1 MRLFFISF
9 ALALV
14 VLGTAIS
21 CKDTKEE
28 GPDSSSSATQEKK
41 AHPAIDLVRRKV
53 GLEKQLESIIAKADL
68 SGQTQIKEAEAK
80 AREAD
85 QHFLTVRSQH
95 PKLQKLLK
103 KAARLRGRYSPTN
116 SAQNAKTT
124 TMMQEINTEIFK
136 ISSTLPELQAAKN
149 AQAQAR
155 KAIHNTRRQL
165 ADKIPRAKA
174 ILEELSEIDT
184 KLAAQRPQS

>member
-9 ALALV
+9 TLTLV
-14 VLGTAIS
+14 VLGTMIS
-21 CKDTKEE
+21 CKDIKEE
-28 GPDSSSSATQEKK
+28 EPDSSSSATQGKK

-85 QHFLTVRSQH
+85 QHFLAVQNQH
-95 PKLQKLLK
+95 PQLQKLLK

-124 TMMQEINTEIFK
+124 AMMQEINTEIFK
-136 ISSTLPELQAAKN
+136 ISSTLPELQAARN

>member
-9 ALALV
+9 ALTLV

-21 CKDTKEE
+21 CKDTKEKE
-28 GPDSSSSATQEKK
+28 PDPSSSAAQEKK

-85 QHFLTVRSQH
+85 QHFLAVQSQH

-124 TMMQEINTEIFK
+124 TMMLEINTEISK

>member
-1 MRLFFISF
+1 MRLFFISL
-9 ALALV
+9 ALALG
-14 VLGTAIS
+14 VLGTMIS
-21 CKDTKEE
+21 CKDIKEE
-28 GPDSSSSATQEKK
+28 EPDSSSSATQGKK

-80 AREAD
+80 AQQAD
-85 QHFLTVRSQH
+85 QHFLAVQNQH
-95 PKLQKLLK
+95 PQLQKLLK
-103 KAARLRGRYSPTN
+103 KAARLKGRYSPTN

-124 TMMQEINTEIFK
+124 AMIQEINTEISK

-155 KAIHNTRRQL
+155 KAIHNTRRRL
-165 ADKIPRAKA
+165 AYKIPRAKA

-184 KLAAQRPQS
+184 KLAEQRPQS

>member
-1 MRLFFISF
+1 MRPFFISF
-9 ALALV
+9 TLTLV
-14 VLGTAIS
+14 VLGTMIS
-21 CKDTKEE
+21 CKDIKEE
-28 GPDSSSSATQEKK
+28 EPDSSSSATQGKK

-85 QHFLTVRSQH
+85 QHFLAVQNQH
-95 PKLQKLLK
+95 PQLQKLLK

-124 TMMQEINTEIFK
+124 AMMQEINTEISK
-136 ISSTLPELQAAKN
+136 ISSTLPELQAARK

-165 ADKIPRAKA
+165 ADKIPQAKV

>member
-9 ALALV
+9 TLTLV
-14 VLGTAIS
+14 ALGTMIS
-21 CKDTKEE
+21 CKNIKEE
-28 GPDSSSSATQEKK
+28 EPDSSSSATQGKK

-85 QHFLTVRSQH
+85 QHFLAVQNQH
-95 PKLQKLLK
+95 PQLQKLLK

-124 TMMQEINTEIFK
+124 AMMQEINTEISK
-136 ISSTLPELQAAKN
+136 ISSTLPELQAARN

-165 ADKIPRAKA
+165 ADKIPQAKV
-174 ILEELSEIDT
+174 IIEELSEIDT

>member
-9 ALALV
+9 TLTLV
-14 VLGTAIS
+14 VLGTMIS
-21 CKDTKEE
+21 CKDIKEE
-28 GPDSSSSATQEKK
+28 EPDSSSSATQGKK

-85 QHFLTVRSQH
+85 QHFLAVQNQH
-95 PKLQKLLK
+95 PQLQKLLK
-103 KAARLRGRYSPTN
+103 KSARLRGRYSPTN

-124 TMMQEINTEIFK
+124 AMMQEINTEISK
-136 ISSTLPELQAAKN
+136 ISSTLPELQAARN

>member
-1 MRLFFISF
+1 MKLFFISF

-14 VLGTAIS
+14 VLGTMNS

-28 GPDSSSSATQEKK
+28 APDSSSSATQGEK

-68 SGQTQIKEAEAK
+68 SGQTQVKEAEAK
-80 AREAD
+80 AQEAD
-85 QHFLTVRSQH
+85 QHFLAVQSQH

-103 KAARLRGRYSPTN
+103 KAARLRGRYPHTN

-124 TMMQEINTEIFK
+124 AVMQEINTEIFK
-136 ISSTLPELQAAKN
+136 ISSTLPELQAARN

-174 ILEELSEIDT
+174 ILEELSEIYT

>member
-1 MRLFFISF
+1 MRLFFFSF
-9 ALALV
+9 ALTLV
-14 VLGTAIS
+14 VLGTVIS

-28 GPDSSSSATQEKK
+28 GPGPSSSATQEKK

-116 SAQNAKTT
+116 STQNAKTT
-124 TMMQEINTEIFK
+124 AMMQEINTEIFK
-136 ISSTLPELQAAKN
+136 ISSTLPELQAARN

-165 ADKIPRAKA
+165 ADKIPQAKV

>member
-14 VLGTAIS
+14 VLGTMIS
-21 CKDTKEE
+21 CKDIKEE
-28 GPDSSSSATQEKK
+28 EPDSSSSATQGKK

-85 QHFLTVRSQH
+85 QHFLAVQNQH
-95 PKLQKLLK
+95 PQLQKLLK

-124 TMMQEINTEIFK
+124 AMMQEINTEIFK
-136 ISSTLPELQAAKN
+136 ISSTLPELQAARN

-165 ADKIPRAKA
+165 ADKIPQAKA

>member
-1 MRLFFISF
+1 MRLSFISF

-14 VLGTAIS
+14 ALGTMIS
-21 CKDTKEE
+21 CKNIKEE
-28 GPDSSSSATQEKK
+28 EPDSSSSATQGKK

-85 QHFLTVRSQH
+85 QHFLAVQNQH
-95 PKLQKLLK
+95 PQLQKLLK

-124 TMMQEINTEIFK
+124 TMMLEINTEISK
-136 ISSTLPELQAAKN
+136 ISSTLPELQAARN

>member
-9 ALALV
+9 ALALI

-21 CKDTKEE
+21 CKETKEE
-28 GPDSSSSATQEKK
+28 EPNSSSSATQEKK

-85 QHFLTVRSQH
+85 QHFFTVRSQH

-103 KAARLRGRYSPTN
+103 KAAKLRGRYSPTN

-124 TMMQEINTEIFK
+124 TMMLEINTEIFK
-136 ISSTLPELQAAKN
+136 ISSTLPELQAARN

>member
-1 MRLFFISF
+1 MRLFFISST
-9 ALALV
+9 LTLV
-14 VLGTAIS
+14 VLGTMIS
-21 CKDTKEE
+21 CKDIKEE
-28 GPDSSSSATQEKK
+28 ELGSPSSATQAKK

-85 QHFLTVRSQH
+85 QHFLAVQNQH
-95 PKLQKLLK
+95 PQLQKLLK

-116 SAQNAKTT
+116 STQNAKTT
-124 TMMQEINTEIFK
+124 AMMQEINTEIFK
-136 ISSTLPELQAAKN
+136 ISSTLPELQAARN

-165 ADKIPRAKA
+165 ADKIPQAKV

>member
-1 MRLFFISF
+1 MRLFFISST
-9 ALALV
+9 LTLV
-14 VLGTAIS
+14 VLGTMIS
-21 CKDTKEE
+21 CKDIKEE
-28 GPDSSSSATQEKK
+28 ELGSPSSATQAKK

-53 GLEKQLESIIAKADL
+53 SLEKQLESIIAKADL

-85 QHFLTVRSQH
+85 QHFLAVQNQH
-95 PKLQKLLK
+95 PQLQKLLK

-116 SAQNAKTT
+116 STQNAKTT
-124 TMMQEINTEIFK
+124 AMMQEINTEIFK
-136 ISSTLPELQAAKN
+136 ISSTLPELQAARN

>member
-9 ALALV
+9 TLTLV
-14 VLGTAIS
+14 VLGTMIS
-21 CKDTKEE
+21 CKDIKEE
-28 GPDSSSSATQEKK
+28 EPDSSSSATQGKK

-85 QHFLTVRSQH
+85 QHFLAVQSQH

-136 ISSTLPELQAAKN
+136 ISSTLPELQSARN

>member
-1 MRLFFISF
+1 MRLSFISF

-14 VLGTAIS
+14 VLGTMIS
-21 CKDTKEE
+21 CKNIKEE
-28 GPDSSSSATQEKK
+28 EPDSSSSATQGKK

-85 QHFLTVRSQH
+85 QHFLAIQNQH
-95 PKLQKLLK
+95 PQLQKLLK

-116 SAQNAKTT
+116 SAQNAKMT
-124 TMMQEINTEIFK
+124 TMMLEINTEISK
-136 ISSTLPELQAAKN
+136 ISSTLPELQAARN

>member
-1 MRLFFISF
+1 MRLSFISF

-14 VLGTAIS
+14 ALGTMIS
-21 CKDTKEE
+21 CKNIKEE
-28 GPDSSSSATQEKK
+28 EPDSSSSATQGKK

-85 QHFLTVRSQH
+85 QHFLAVQNQH
-95 PKLQKLLK
+95 PQLQKLLK

-124 TMMQEINTEIFK
+124 AMMQEINTEIFK
-136 ISSTLPELQAAKN
+136 ISSTLPELQAARN

-165 ADKIPRAKA
+165 ADKIPQAKA

>member
-9 ALALV
+9 TLTLV
-14 VLGTAIS
+14 VLGTMIS
-21 CKDTKEE
+21 CKDIKEE
-28 GPDSSSSATQEKK
+28 EPDSSSSATQGKK

-85 QHFLTVRSQH
+85 QHFLAVQNQH
-95 PKLQKLLK
+95 PQLQKLLK

-124 TMMQEINTEIFK
+124 AMMQEINTEISK
-136 ISSTLPELQAAKN
+136 ISSTLPELQAARN

>member
-1 MRLFFISF
+1 MRLFFIPF
-9 ALALV
+9 TLTLV
-14 VLGTAIS
+14 VLGTMIS
-21 CKDTKEE
+21 CKDIKEE
-28 GPDSSSSATQEKK
+28 EPDSPSSATQAKK
-41 AHPAIDLVRRKV
+41 SHPAIDLVRRKV

-68 SGQTQIKEAEAK
+68 SGQTQIKEAKAK

-85 QHFLTVRSQH
+85 QHFLAVQNQH
-95 PKLQKLLK
+95 PQLQKLLK

-124 TMMQEINTEIFK
+124 AMMQEINTEISK
-136 ISSTLPELQAAKN
+136 ISSTLPELQAARN

-165 ADKIPRAKA
+165 ADKIPQAKV
-174 ILEELSEIDT
+174 IMEELSEIDT

>member
-1 MRLFFISF
+1 MRPFFISF
-9 ALALV
+9 TLTLV
-14 VLGTAIS
+14 VLGTMIG
-21 CKDTKEE
+21 CKDIKEE
-28 GPDSSSSATQEKK
+28 EPDSSSSATQGKK

-85 QHFLTVRSQH
+85 QHFLAVQNQH
-95 PKLQKLLK
+95 PQLQKLLK

-124 TMMQEINTEIFK
+124 AMMQEINTEIFK
-136 ISSTLPELQAAKN
+136 ISSTLPELQAARN

>member
-1 MRLFFISF
+1 MRLFFNSF

-14 VLGTAIS
+14 VLGTTIS

-28 GPDSSSSATQEKK
+28 EPDSSSSTTQGKK

-53 GLEKQLESIIAKADL
+53 GLEKQLESIIAEADL
-68 SGQTQIKEAEAK
+68 SGQTQVKEAEAE

-85 QHFLTVRSQH
+85 QHFLAVQSQH

-103 KAARLRGRYSPTN
+103 KSARLRGLYSPTN

-124 TMMQEINTEIFK
+124 TMMLEINTEISK
-136 ISSTLPELQAAKN
+136 ISSTLPELQAARN

-165 ADKIPRAKA
+165 ADKIPQAKA

>member
-9 ALALV
+9 TLTLV
-14 VLGTAIS
+14 VLGTMIS
-21 CKDTKEE
+21 CKDIKEE
-28 GPDSSSSATQEKK
+28 EPDSSSSATQAKK
-41 AHPAIDLVRRKV
+41 AHPAIELVRRKV

-85 QHFLTVRSQH
+85 QHFLAVQNQH
-95 PKLQKLLK
+95 PQLQKLLK

-124 TMMQEINTEIFK
+124 AMMQEINTEISK
-136 ISSTLPELQAAKN
+136 ISSTLPELQAARN

>member
-28 GPDSSSSATQEKK
+28 EPDSSSSATQEKK

-103 KAARLRGRYSPTN
+103 KAAKLRGRYSPTN

-124 TMMQEINTEIFK
+124 TMMLEINTEIFK
-136 ISSTLPELQAAKN
+136 ISSTLPELQAARN

>member
-9 ALALV
+9 TLTLV
-14 VLGTAIS
+14 VLGTMIS
-21 CKDTKEE
+21 CKDIKEE
-28 GPDSSSSATQEKK
+28 EPDSSSSATQAKK
-41 AHPAIDLVRRKV
+41 AHPAIELVRRKV

-85 QHFLTVRSQH
+85 QHFLAVQNQH
-95 PKLQKLLK
+95 PQLQKLLK

-124 TMMQEINTEIFK
+124 AMMQEINTEIFK
-136 ISSTLPELQAAKN
+136 ISSTLPELQAARN

>member
-28 GPDSSSSATQEKK
+28 EPDSPSSATQEKK

-68 SGQTQIKEAEAK
+68 SGQTQIKEAEDK

-85 QHFLTVRSQH
+85 QHFLAVQSQH

-116 SAQNAKTT
+116 STQNAKTA
-124 TMMQEINTEIFK
+124 TMMLEINTEISK
-136 ISSTLPELQAAKN
+136 ISSTLPELQAARN

>member
-1 MRLFFISF
+1 M
-9 ALALV
+9 
-14 VLGTAIS
+14 IS
-21 CKDTKEE
+21 CKNIKEE
-28 GPDSSSSATQEKK
+28 EPDSSSSATQGKK

-85 QHFLTVRSQH
+85 QHFLAVQNQH
-95 PKLQKLLK
+95 PQLQKLLK

-124 TMMQEINTEIFK
+124 TMMLEINTEISK

>member
-1 MRLFFISF
+1 MRLSFISF

-14 VLGTAIS
+14 VLGTMIS
-21 CKDTKEE
+21 CKNIKEE
-28 GPDSSSSATQEKK
+28 EPDSSSSATQGKK

-85 QHFLTVRSQH
+85 QHFLAVQNQH
-95 PKLQKLLK
+95 PQLQKLLK

-124 TMMQEINTEIFK
+124 AMMQEINTEISK

>member
-1 MRLFFISF
+1 MRLFVVSL

-14 VLGTAIS
+14 VLGTTIS

-28 GPDSSSSATQEKK
+28 EPDSSISTTQGKK

-68 SGQTQIKEAEAK
+68 SGQTQVKEAEAK
-80 AREAD
+80 AQEAD
-85 QHFLTVRSQH
+85 QHFLAVQSQH

-103 KAARLRGRYSPTN
+103 KAARLRGRYPPTN

-124 TMMQEINTEIFK
+124 AVMQEINTEIFK
-136 ISSTLPELQAAKN
+136 ISSTLPELQAARN

-165 ADKIPRAKA
+165 ADKIPLAKA
-174 ILEELSEIDT
+174 ILEELSEIYT

>member
-9 ALALV
+9 TLTLV
-14 VLGTAIS
+14 VLGTMIS
-21 CKDTKEE
+21 CKDIKEE
-28 GPDSSSSATQEKK
+28 EPDSSSSATQAKK
-41 AHPAIDLVRRKV
+41 AHPAIELVRRKV

-85 QHFLTVRSQH
+85 QHFLAVQNQH
-95 PKLQKLLK
+95 PQLQKLLK

-124 TMMQEINTEIFK
+124 AMMQEINTEIFK
-136 ISSTLPELQAAKN
+136 ISSTLPELQAARN

-155 KAIHNTRRQL
+155 KAIHKTRRQL
-165 ADKIPRAKA
+165 ADKIPQAKA

>member
-1 MRLFFISF
+1 MRLLFISF
-9 ALALV
+9 TLTLV
-14 VLGTAIS
+14 VLGTMIS
-21 CKDTKEE
+21 CKDIKVEE
-28 GPDSSSSATQEKK
+28 PDSSSSATQAKK
-41 AHPAIDLVRRKV
+41 AHPAIELVRRKV

-85 QHFLTVRSQH
+85 QHFLAVQNQH
-95 PKLQKLLK
+95 PQLQKLLK

-124 TMMQEINTEIFK
+124 AMMQEINTEIFK
-136 ISSTLPELQAAKN
+136 ISSTLPELQAARN

-165 ADKIPRAKA
+165 ADKIPQAKV
-174 ILEELSEIDT
+174 ILEKLSEIDT

>member
-9 ALALV
+9 TLTLV
-14 VLGTAIS
+14 VLGTMIS
-21 CKDTKEE
+21 CKDIKEE
-28 GPDSSSSATQEKK
+28 EPDSSSSATQAKK
-41 AHPAIDLVRRKV
+41 AHPAIELVRRKG

-68 SGQTQIKEAEAK
+68 SGQTQIKKAEAK

-85 QHFLTVRSQH
+85 QHFLAVQNQH
-95 PKLQKLLK
+95 PQLQKLLK

-124 TMMQEINTEIFK
+124 AMMQEINTEIFK
-136 ISSTLPELQAAKN
+136 ISSTLPELQAARN

>member
-1 MRLFFISF
+1 MRLSFISF

-14 VLGTAIS
+14 VLGTMIS
-21 CKDTKEE
+21 CKNIKEE
-28 GPDSSSSATQEKK
+28 EPDSSSSATQGKK

-85 QHFLTVRSQH
+85 QHFLAIQNQH
-95 PKLQKLLK
+95 PQLQKLLK

-124 TMMQEINTEIFK
+124 TMMLEINTEISK
-136 ISSTLPELQAAKN
+136 ISSTLPELQAARN

>member
-1 MRLFFISF
+1 MRLSFISF

-14 VLGTAIS
+14 VLGTMIS
-21 CKDTKEE
+21 CKNIKEE
-28 GPDSSSSATQEKK
+28 EPDSTSSATQGKK

-80 AREAD
+80 AREAG
-85 QHFLTVRSQH
+85 QHFLAVQNQH
-95 PKLQKLLK
+95 PQLQKLLK

-124 TMMQEINTEIFK
+124 TMMLEINTEISK
-136 ISSTLPELQAAKN
+136 ISSTLPELQAARN

-165 ADKIPRAKA
+165 ADKIPQAKA

>member
-1 MRLFFISF
+1 MRPFFISF
-9 ALALV
+9 TLTLV
-14 VLGTAIS
+14 VLGTMIS
-21 CKDTKEE
+21 CKDIKEE
-28 GPDSSSSATQEKK
+28 EPDSSSSATQGKK

-85 QHFLTVRSQH
+85 QHFLAVQNQH
-95 PKLQKLLK
+95 PQLQKLLK

-124 TMMQEINTEIFK
+124 AMMQEINTEISK
-136 ISSTLPELQAAKN
+136 ISSTLPELQAARN

-155 KAIHNTRRQL
+155 KAIHETRRQL
-165 ADKIPRAKA
+165 AHKIPQAKA
-174 ILEELSEIDT
+174 ILEELSEVDA